1 MQIRHIEIP
10 RVGQKYTLTTQKGN
24 QAILIFHRNGQK
36 EFYFTPEADDEPEL
50 GLELTD
56 EEARIM
62 GALLLGI
69 DYRSEKDEVKEDSQ
83 QCFENILVE
92 WIILSP
98 KAELANQ
105 TIAEAEIRSR
115 TGVTIIALERD
126 GEMQGSPDINK
137 KLIVG
142 DRIMV
147 TGTEEDIKKFEKI
160 CQGS

>member
-1 MQIRHIEIP
+1 MEIP
-10 RVGQKYTLTTQKGN
+10 RVGQKYTLTTQKGA
-24 QAILIFHRNGQK
+24 QAILIFHRDGQK

-69 DYRSEKDEVKEDSQ
+69 DYRTEKEEVKQNAQ

-92 WIILSP
+92 WIVLSP
-98 KAELANQ
+98 KSELANQ
-105 TIAEAEIRSR
+105 TISGAEVRSR
-115 TGVTIIALERD
+115 TGVTIIAIERE
-126 GEMQGSPDINK
+126 GEIEGSPDINK
-137 KLIVG
+137 KLIAG
-142 DRIMV
+142 DRLMI
-147 TGTEEDIKKFEKI
+147 TGTEEDIKKFENI